1 MLLHP
6 SPNKIVLDFLPLR
19 SYHLQDDRKPD
30 DHNEEKGLDG
40 ERDGKKRRTGTQG
53 SINARGTFAAS
64 TSRHQHTMGAGT
76 GREGQEE
83 QERLAPART
92 LQYAGAMK
100 GKRKLVDVPTGKAGR
115 TSTRLE
121 YDYQF
126 SPTRLSDV
134 GTDHSFA
141 RYPLKTNRRDEAY
154 AA

>member
-1 MLLHP
+1 
-6 SPNKIVLDFLPLR
+6 
-19 SYHLQDDRKPD
+19 
-30 DHNEEKGLDG
+30 
-40 ERDGKKRRTGTQG
+40 
-53 SINARGTFAAS
+53 
-64 TSRHQHTMGAGT
+64 MGAGT